1 MKLLLS
7 FVLPLLAGM
16 FAGFEV
22 SDRFPQNYS
31 PSYAQYAASGDISP
45 DGTTADD
52 GVGSAGGILIERD
65 GTGGQS
71 KTVELG
77 RNGTLIVDGMVC
89 VGDRDDVRYIAPLS
103 SEPNAQP
110 VAGRVVKCGQPL

>member
-45 DGTTADD
+45 GDTSVDR
-52 GVGSAGGILIERD
+52 GVGSGGGILIERD
-65 GTGGQS
+65 GSSGQS
-71 KTVELG
+71 RNVELARDG
-77 RNGTLIVDGMVC
+77 SLVVDGMIC
-89 VGDRDDVRYIAPLS
+89 VADMADVREIAPLTSDPAAS
-103 SEPNAQP
+103 S
-110 VAGRVVKCGQPL
+110 VTGRVVKCGQPL